1 MLEENARDGEQKCYF
16 WKFKI
21 LTPRMWVV
29 GSGAQLSYVDVA
41 KDRRSGKSILPTQQ
55 RSTRGSGLSPNSA
68 KVAVATGAQSI
79 TARLELTTAYV
90 RRRMWVVESGTQLN

>member
-1 MLEENARDGEQKCYF
+1 MLFLEGQHFNTKN
-16 WKFKI
+16 
-21 LTPRMWVV
+21 V
-29 GSGAQLSYVDVA
+29 GGRVGCPTQLDVA

-90 RRRMWVVESGTQLN
+90 RRRMWVVGSGTQLN